1 MCYNFF
7 SQLGANVILIARNEE
22 KIKQTFSKLSKGN
35 HIIIV
40 QDITEYDK
48 LEEIVSTA
56 VEKISKISGFVHLAG
71 IEMTLPLRSMSPSD
85 YEKMFA
91 VNLISG
97 FELTKIIYKR
107 NIFSAILIKLL
118 KIIKMYKLA
127 KYVKRKIINYFNLS
141 STPNL

>member
-91 VNLISG
+91 VNVISG